1 MTAIDKVRICSK
13 CGEAPTEN
21 QDSGV
26 LCHACKYK
34 ITNQLATYWTTGA
47 APAAETGAAADDAD
61 AAS

>member
-1 MTAIDKVRICSK
+1 MSLLVTAIDKVRICSK

-34 ITNQLATYWTTGA
+34 ITNQLATYWTTST
-47 APAAETGAAADDAD
+47 TGTAADDAD
-61 AAS
+61 AAN